1 MIEVIGTTLVPKPNP
16 AKASVIVSHPDGT
29 VELSS
34 RQESRIPSPGKHA
47 AFRHRKARADSGDA
61 APRKDSGE
69 GHRRGH
75 RQELERDVVGR
86 VTDHRG
92 EVERGE
98 KEDRK
103 NPKEEQESDH
113 DCACEPGL
121 AKVRQV
127 EHRCFVRTLN
137 ADKTGERDDAD
148 DEKDDDGRRAITQ
161 RLTEDDREGER
172 AETGATRQEAGD
184 VEWNR
189 LRIGALADHSCGE
202 GEDDEP
208 HRDIEPAHQRAADH
222 GTERE
227 REARNRAPDTECAG
241 SLLFL
246 GIEMA
251 DDREGSR
258 LGGGGSDTHDDPAG
272 DEHGRVRGQCPE
284 DGAGDED
291 EQAEEHHPSSTNAV
305 RDRPCEQ
312 HQAREG
318 ERVTVYDPL
327 ELCHAGME
335 AGLHVGERDAHD
347 CHVQEGEE
355 QHRAQ
360 DEEREAP
367 RKGVVAHGL
376 VLTDPWL

>member
-1 MIEVIGTTLVPKPNP
+1 
-16 AKASVIVSHPDGT
+16 VSHPDGT

-189 LRIGALADHSCGE
+189 LRIGALAITLAARVKMTSPTATLNQLTSAPPITGPSASARPETAPQTPSARARSCFSG
-202 GEDDEP
+202 
-208 HRDIEPAHQRAADH
+208 
-222 GTERE
+222 
-227 REARNRAPDTECAG
+227 
-241 SLLFL
+241 
-246 GIEMA
+246 
-251 DDREGSR
+251 
-258 LGGGGSDTHDDPAG
+258 
-272 DEHGRVRGQCPE
+272 
-284 DGAGDED
+284 
-291 EQAEEHHPSSTNAV
+291 
-305 RDRPCEQ
+305 
-312 HQAREG
+312 
-318 ERVTVYDPL
+318 
-327 ELCHAGME
+327 
-335 AGLHVGERDAHD
+335 
-347 CHVQEGEE
+347 
-355 QHRAQ
+355 
-360 DEEREAP
+360 
-367 RKGVVAHGL
+367 
-376 VLTDPWL
+376 